1 MLRNRFLSVF
11 IIRLSII
18 EWETLGDQVANS
30 INNLPIAIGNIV
42 QGLENIDILTPNRLM
57 LARNNDRCPIGTM
70 TVTEDIGK
78 IVKRN
83 TDVFNT
89 WFKCWLISYV
99 PTLILQP
106 KWYQSDRDP
115 EIGDVILFLKSE
127 KEFERK
133 YQYGIITDIK
143 VSRVGKICQV
153 EVEYQNYSEKSK
165 RPTNRGTREVV
176 VIHPVEELGLLR
188 QLNAWPENTS

>member
-1 MLRNRFLSVF
+1 
-11 IIRLSII
+11 
-18 EWETLGDQVANS
+18 
-30 INNLPIAIGNIV
+30 
-42 QGLENIDILTPNRLM
+42 M
-57 LARNNDRCPIGTM
+57 LARNNDRCPIGTL

-143 VSRVGKICQV
+143 VSRDGKIHQV
-153 EVEYQNYSEKSK
+153 EVEYPNYSEKSK
-165 RPTNRGTREVV
+165 RRTNRGTREVV

-188 QLNAWPENTS
+188 KLNA